1 MPTAYDDI
9 LYIDMDDTL
18 LKYSEAHARIRKA
31 APGIEYPQSLPGF
44 FLNLEL
50 MEHAKVA
57 YEVLKTKYRVMFLTA
72 PSVYNPMSYAE
83 KRQSIEKHFG
93 FNACYNLIL
102 AQDKS
107 LLHGAVLIDDRVD
120 SNGQD
125 RFQGR
130 FIHFGSKEFPD
141 WPSIVFE
148 LTGIMAYEAQVTPL
162 PRAVTSIP

>member
-1 MPTAYDDI
+1 MPAAYDDI

-31 APGIEYPQSLPGF
+31 APTIEYPQALHGF

-57 YEVLKTKYRVMFLTA
+57 YDVLKTKYRVMFLTA
-72 PSVYNPMSYAE
+72 PSVYNPMSYTE

-93 FNACYNLIL
+93 FDACYDLIL
-102 AQDKS
+102 AHDKS
-107 LLHGAVLIDDRVD
+107 LLRGAILIDDRID

-148 LTGIMAYEAQVTPL
+148 LTGIMAFEAQVTPM
-162 PRAVTSIP
+162 PRAFTSIP